1 MKLSLRYLPNLERPW
16 LLKREGG
23 SYDQHAH
30 FFKKKEAEKVR
41 RLIENWKYPYKRTH
55 KTAMQRLL
63 TEEEFKS
70 LEKKQRY
77 RNINRGIP
85 EKKRAR

>member
-1 MKLSLRYLPNLERPW
+1 MKLTLRYIPNLERPW

-23 SYDQHAH
+23 AYEQHAH
-30 FFKKKEAEKVR
+30 FFK
-41 RLIENWKYPYKRTH
+41 I
-55 KTAMQRLL
+55 AMQRLL

-77 RNINRGIP
+77 ININKGCRSAYYKP
-85 EKKRAR
+85 